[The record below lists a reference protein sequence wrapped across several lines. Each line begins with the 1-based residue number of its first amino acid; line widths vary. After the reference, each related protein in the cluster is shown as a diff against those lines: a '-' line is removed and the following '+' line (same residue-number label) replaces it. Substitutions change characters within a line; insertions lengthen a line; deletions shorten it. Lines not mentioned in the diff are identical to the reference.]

1 MIHKSILFLFL
12 FTLNSVGFS
21 QNWLQQRI
29 IAEQFDKALDHYD
42 EGRYATADNILQ
54 RILKKSAGEYELP
67 VNLLAMKT
75 SLALDQLEEA
85 KALGKTILTQ
95 HGQHEYIS
103 ETFMVLGDIFITE
116 GDMDGAFRMYMHSRQ
131 LTDASAN
138 EKIDARLISAIQ
150 IGISHRTIAE
160 QKLIAVGDNEA
171 VLNLAMSFTHLQ
183 KGNPDE
189 CAYSLSKID
198 PALIPEAYFE
208 LYETLLLA
216 SYHPPM
222 ETFTFGVVIALTGK
236 NAQSGKSFLK
246 GLHQSTRRPG
256 QQVKIAYQIEDN
268 QSDPLETVKAIQ
280 RLAKNRQL
288 LGIIASLDDH
298 KSLAA
303 VNSLQNSS
311 IPLIVPGGGAMSF
324 TGLSDH
330 VFQLQSDWTAQ
341 GRMAARWIGEYLD
354 KDSVAA
360 IISSDEFGNAILDE
374 FLKEMDALNKTVIAV
389 ERYTGKPENL
399 KKQFQSLRQI
409 AFNLIPPD
417 NPYDE
422 FLGMSFDSLD
432 ALFDV
437 NTDDYFELTEEK
449 NEEKI
454 KDSSKVVLSTIQ
466 ALYSPIHPDHLKYI
480 GTQLPMYNLNTKLVG
495 NLAWNQPDIL
505 VRDNVGPHLEGM
517 TILSQKNAFSEDD
530 SPNQNKN
537 DDYLIGYDM
546 SGFITTICNSG
557 ITNRTEF
564 ITKLEQT
571 EFDGMVYDIAFSPD
585 NHTNSTMHILKC
597 ENRSFIPFGTFGAD
611 TVQFHVQQRP

>member
-256 QQVKIAYQIEDN
+256 
-268 QSDPLETVKAIQ
+268 
-280 RLAKNRQL
+280 
-288 LGIIASLDDH
+288 
-298 KSLAA
+298 
-303 VNSLQNSS
+303 
-311 IPLIVPGGGAMSF
+311 
-324 TGLSDH
+324 
-330 VFQLQSDWTAQ
+330 
-341 GRMAARWIGEYLD
+341 MAARWIGEYLD

-466 ALYSPIHPDHLKYI
+466 ALYIPIHPDHLKYI

>member
-1 MIHKSILFLFL
+1 MKIIISILFFVL
-12 FTLNSVGFS
+12 LNGNAFS

-29 IAEQFDKALDHYD
+29 ISDQFDKALQHFDD
-42 EGRYATADNILQ
+42 GRFATADNILQ
-54 RILKKSAGEYELP
+54 RILSKPAGEYQLP

-75 SLALDQLEEA
+75 SLALDQLDKA

-103 ETFMVLGDIFITE
+103 ETFMVLGDIFIAE
-116 GDMDGAFRMYMHSRQ
+116 GDMDGAFRMYMRSRQ
-131 LTDASAN
+131 LSEASAI

-150 IGISHRTIAE
+150 IGISQRTISE
-160 QKLIAVGDNEA
+160 QELTALGDNEA
-171 VLNLAMSFTHLQ
+171 VLNLAQSFTHLQ
-183 KGNPDE
+183 KGNPDA
-189 CAYSLSKID
+189 CAFALSKID
-198 PALIPEAYFE
+198 PALIPVAYFE
-208 LYETLLLA
+208 LYEKLLLA

-222 ETFTFGVVIALTGK
+222 ETFTFGVVVALTGK

-246 GLHQSTRRPG
+246 GLLQSTSRPG
-256 QQVKIAYQIEDN
+256 QKVKISYQIEDN
-268 QSDPLETVKAIQ
+268 QSDPLETIKATQ

-288 LGIIASLDDH
+288 FGIIASLDDRE
-298 KSLAA
+298 SLAA
-303 VNSLQNSS
+303 VNSLQNSD
-311 IPLIVPGGGAMSF
+311 IPIIVPGGGVMSF

-330 VFQLQSDWTAQ
+330 VFQLQSDWSAQ
-341 GRMAARWIGEYLD
+341 GHMAAHWIGEYLD

-374 FLKEMDALNKTVIAV
+374 FLKEMDALDKTVIAV
-389 ERYTGKPENL
+389 EKYSGKPENL
-399 KKQFQSLRQI
+399 KKQFQSLRKT
-409 AFNLIPPD
+409 AFNLIPPE

-449 NEEKI
+449 NEDKI
-454 KDSSKVVLSTIQ
+454 EDSSKVVLSTIQ
-466 ALYSPIHPDHLKYI
+466 ALYIPIHPDHLKYI
-480 GTQLPMYNLNTKLVG
+480 GTQLPMYNLNTSLVG

-505 VRDNVGPHLEGM
+505 ALDNVGPHLEGM
-517 TILSQKNAFSEDD
+517 TILSQKKSTSENDF
-530 SPNQNKN
+530 PNQNKN
-537 DDYLIGYDM
+537 EDFLIGYDM

-557 ITNRTEF
+557 IINRTEF

-571 EFDGMVYDIAFSPD
+571 KFDGMVYDIDFSPD

-597 ENRSFIPFGTFGAD
+597 ENRSFNPFGTFSAD
-611 TVQFHVQQRP
+611 TVQFHIPQRP